1 MHSVGYNSGKRKI
14 DMDSIVFEDI
24 SFKANGRTI
33 LSRIS
38 GRIQKGEKFALVGD
52 NGSGKSTLLEI
63 LLGDLM
69 PDTGCLYF
77 DVEDHRSIHN
87 TSFGVV
93 YDHMPLF
100 PLLKVSELVKF
111 ISAMHDV
118 DLGSEASTLISLFD
132 LDKIADRQI
141 KVLSAGERQRVA
153 LLLSIV
159 HKPELLVLDEA
170 FSNIDPVFFD
180 KIWNYIATKDRTIIF
195 TSHNWN
201 ALRLHA
207 SRILFLHEGEQL
219 GDTLSPEEHLRK
231 VGVERKIVFPYT
243 NTLIEE
249 LQKSSLTWYPL
260 EDKVYIFAT
269 ENLSALTASG
279 GELYSFE
286 PVDLKDIYI
295 LYKSKKI

>member
-1 MHSVGYNSGKRKI
+1 MNSI
-14 DMDSIVFEDI
+14 IFENI

-69 PDTGCLYF
+69 PDTGSLYF
-77 DVEDHRSIHN
+77 DVENQRSIHS

-100 PLLKVSELVKF
+100 PLLKVSELVRF
-111 ISAMHDV
+111 MSAMHRV
-118 DLGSEASTLISLFD
+118 DLGSEESALISMFD

-153 LLLSIV
+153 LLLSIL
-159 HKPELLVLDEA
+159 HKPELLILDEA
-170 FSNIDPVFFD
+170 FSNIDPVFFE
-180 KIWNYIATKDRTIIF
+180 KIWSYLATKDRTIIF

-201 ALRLHA
+201 ALSLHA
-207 SRILFLHEGEQL
+207 SKILFLHEGEQL
-219 GDTLSPEEHLRK
+219 GESLSPEEHLRN
-231 VGVERKIVFPYT
+231 VGVEKKVVFPYT
-243 NTLIEE
+243 NFLIEE
-249 LQKSSLTWYPL
+249 LQKRSLTWYLL
-260 EDKVYIFAT
+260 EDKIHIFSN
-269 ENLSALTASG
+269 EKLSVLTGIG
-279 GELYSFE
+279 GEQYSFE

>member
-1 MHSVGYNSGKRKI
+1 
-14 DMDSIVFEDI
+14 MDSIVFKDI

-38 GRIQKGEKFALVGD
+38 GRILKGEKFALVGD

-69 PDTGCLYF
+69 PDTGNLYF
-77 DVEDHRSIHN
+77 DVENQRSIHN
-87 TSFGVV
+87 TRFGVV

-111 ISAMHDV
+111 MSAMHGV

-170 FSNIDPVFFD
+170 FSNIDPLFFE
-180 KIWNYIATKDRTIIF
+180 KIWSYIATKDRTIIF

-201 ALRLHA
+201 TLRLHA

-219 GDTLSPEEHLRK
+219 GEALSPEEHLRK
-231 VGVERKIVFPYT
+231 VGVEMKVIFPYR
-243 NTLIEE
+243 NVLIEE
-249 LQKSSLTWYPL
+249 LQKSSLTWYLL
-260 EDKVYIFAT
+260 EDKVYVFT
-269 ENLSALTASG
+269 DKSSPALTAVG

-286 PVDLKDIYI
+286 PVDLKDIYR